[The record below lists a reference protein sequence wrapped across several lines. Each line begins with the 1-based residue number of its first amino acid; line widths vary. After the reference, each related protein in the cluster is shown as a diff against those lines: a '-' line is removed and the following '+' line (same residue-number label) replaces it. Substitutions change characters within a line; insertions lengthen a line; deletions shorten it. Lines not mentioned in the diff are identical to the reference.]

1 MEAKLQKLKAYLKDP
16 QKAISDDFSLLI
28 ALQEVLHIRESESS
42 NTLYD
47 RDIYELFYATIFL
60 FIQPIE
66 GTPPA
71 FSRWD
76 KISPAF
82 KRMSPDEKIVRLD
95 GFDGKIK
102 KTYELW
108 ADFKSLLLKD
118 RATIEYER
126 RQENKQTILR
136 KICDS
141 FIMISFPYKYTIE
154 YEKYI
159 LSIEDN
165 IEDSVPIEKEY
176 SGIANALRE
185 YIRGASDNDLATIIN
200 TKSLPQGAS
209 KKEWIGK
216 KVDAHRFRERIGM
229 KTSQWNKCFQLPQRQ
244 KLTDNM
250 KGQSTYKEKDGKCD
264 ILNILQRFCL

>member
-1 MEAKLQKLKAYLKDP
+1 MVKPDNYILVYGWMVTELGLKGNELFLYAIIYGFSQDGETEFSGSLRYM
-16 QKAISDDFSLLI
+16 QEWLGVNSKATV
-28 ALQEVLHIRESESS
+28 Q
-42 NTLYD
+42 NTL
-47 RDIYELFYATIFL
+47 
-60 FIQPIE
+60 
-66 GTPPA
+66 
-71 FSRWD
+71 
-76 KISPAF
+76 
-82 KRMSPDEKIVRLD
+82 EKLMARGL
-95 GFDGKIK
+95 IK
-102 KTYELW
+102 KRTVV
-108 ADFKSLLLKD
+108 
-118 RATIEYER
+118 
-126 RQENKQTILR
+126 
-136 KICDS
+136 
-141 FIMISFPYKYTIE
+141 
-154 YEKYI
+154 EKGVTRNFFSAVGRVYQN
-159 LSIEDN
+159 LVGGVPKNSTGVYQNLVPGVPNFSPNNIEDN

>member
-1 MEAKLQKLKAYLKDP
+1 MKDKIQRLKIYLRNPEQALKDN
-16 QKAISDDFSLLI
+16 FSLLI
-28 ALQEVLHIRESESS
+28 ALQEILNIRKHNSH

-47 RDIYELFYATIFL
+47 REIYELFHATMILFL
-60 FIQPIE
+60 QPII
-66 GTPPA
+66 GDNV
-71 FSRWD
+71 SRWD
-76 KISPAF
+76 LISHVTF
-82 KRMSPDEKIVRLD
+82 QSDDEKAVRLF
-95 GFDGKIK
+95 GFNGTMDRIGN
-102 KTYELW
+102 LW
-108 ADFKSLLLKD
+108 HAFQDYIQYSNK
-118 RATIEYER
+118 
-126 RQENKQTILR
+126 RQEGKQTLLQ
-136 KICDS
+136 KICNS
-141 FIMISFPYKYTIE
+141 YLTISFPYEYTIE

-159 LSIEDN
+159 LNIEDN

-250 KGQSTYKEKDGKCD
+250 KGQSTYKEKNGKCD